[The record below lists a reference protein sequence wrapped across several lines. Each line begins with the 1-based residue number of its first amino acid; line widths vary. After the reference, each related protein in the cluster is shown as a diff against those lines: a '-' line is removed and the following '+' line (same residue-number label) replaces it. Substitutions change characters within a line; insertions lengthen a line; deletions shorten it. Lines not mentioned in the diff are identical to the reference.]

1 MKYRFNAKY
10 KMKNLSIDF
19 KTLLFKYLYHII
31 KLQKL
36 DENTVQRLHFINLR
50 DKYWQNEHWHF
61 TYSC

>member
-1 MKYRFNAKY
+1 
-10 KMKNLSIDF
+10 MKNLSIDF
-19 KTLLFKYLYHII
+19 KTLLFNYLYHII

-36 DENTVQRLHFINLR
+36 DENTIQRLHFINLR